1 MAKGSGGRLGSYRYR
16 GGSGSA
22 GGGGSIYF
30 LIIALILYGLT
41 SKRTIKTK

>member
-1 MAKGSGGRLGSYRYR
+1 MAKGSGGRFGGYR
-16 GGSGSA
+16 GRNMSA